1 MSAGA
6 VPPQQPD
13 KVLSVDPSPAAV
25 PLQPSTPV
33 LAVPRFWRLPSWFA
47 VLQAFVVSGI
57 PTQVVVFIVL
67 WLGFGLE
74 PFENVN
80 SLNISFEFIATLLLA
95 DTALIAIL
103 IRVFLILSGEDSRDV
118 FLGRR
123 KIGREIIGGLLI
135 VPLVFAAITG
145 IIMFFRFVA
154 PWMHTVQENPMA
166 AFMKTP
172 FDAAIFLVVVVL
184 AGGVREELQRG
195 FILHRSSQIHFE
207 IPVLGRKLHIGGVR
221 QGLVLFSLTFGLLHI
236 DQGLDVSVALALLG
250 FFWGLLYLR
259 RQSIV
264 MSMTNHACFNA
275 AQVAQVIIARSF
287 GV

>member
-1 MSAGA
+1 MF
-6 VPPQQPD
+6 
-13 KVLSVDPSPAAV
+13 SVDPSPAAV
-25 PLQPSTPV
+25 PLQPASPV
-33 LAVPRFWRLPSWFA
+33 LTVPRTWKLPAWFA
-47 VLQAFVVSGI
+47 VLQAILVSGI
-57 PTQVVVFIVL
+57 PTQVVVFLVL

-95 DTALIAIL
+95 DTAVIAIL
-103 IRVFLILSGEDSRDV
+103 IRVFLILSGEDSKQV

-123 KIGREIIGGLLI
+123 RPAREILGGLLL
-135 VPLVFAAITG
+135 VPVVFAAVTG
-145 IIMFFRFVA
+145 IVLLFRVIA
-154 PWMHTVQENPMA
+154 PWMHTVQENPLA

-172 FDAAIFLVVVVL
+172 FDAAIFLVVVIL

-207 IPVLGRKLHIGGVR
+207 IPLFGRKLHIGGVR
-221 QGLVLFSLTFGLLHI
+221 QGLVMFSLTFGLLHI
-236 DQGLDVSVALALLG
+236 DQGMDVAAALALLG

-259 RQSIV
+259 RGSVI
-264 MSMTNHACFNA
+264 MPMTNHACFNA
-275 AQVAQVIIARSF
+275 SQVAQVIIARSL

>member
-1 MSAGA
+1 
-6 VPPQQPD
+6 
-13 KVLSVDPSPAAV
+13 
-25 PLQPSTPV
+25 V
-33 LAVPRFWRLPSWFA
+33 LAVPRIWRLPSWFA
-47 VLQAFVVSGI
+47 VLQAFIVSGI
-57 PTQVVVFIVL
+57 PTQVVVFLVL
-67 WLGFGLE
+67 WIGFGLE

-135 VPLVFAAITG
+135 LPLVFAAVTG
-145 IIMFFRFVA
+145 IVLLFRVLA
-154 PWMHTVQENPMA
+154 PWMHTVQENPLA
-166 AFMKTP
+166 QFMKTP
-172 FDAAIFLVVVVL
+172 FDAAIFLLVVVL

-195 FILHRSSQIHFE
+195 FILHRSAQIHFE
-207 IPVLGRKLHIGGVR
+207 IPIFGRKLHIGGVR
-221 QGLVLFSLTFGLLHI
+221 QGLVMFSLTFGLLHL
-236 DQGLDVSVALALLG
+236 DQGLDVSAALALLG

-259 RQSIV
+259 RRSVV

-275 AQVAQVIIARSF
+275 SQVAQVLIARSL
-287 GV
+287 GA